1 MLLSKVAHLLREMH
15 ARGIWHR
22 DLKASNILVQ
32 QKVTGGEKL
41 YLVDLDSVRI
51 KKRLDRKEKIRD
63 LARLNASL
71 VASPTVSMTDRLRF
85 LQYYLKTRRP
95 RDSNLQDYWKTIA
108 AQTQK
113 KMKHAGFPARNGKRW
128 VRSNVS

>member
-1 MLLSKVAHLLREMH
+1 MLLSKVAQLVREMH

-32 QKVTGGEKL
+32 KKVPDGEKL

-71 VASPTVSMTDRLRF
+71 VSTTTVSMTDRLRF

-95 RDSNLQDYWKTIA
+95 RDSNVQDYWKAIA

-113 KMKHAGFPARNGKRW
+113 KMKHAGFSFPQR
-128 VRSNVS
+128 

>member
-1 MLLSKVAHLLREMH
+1 MLFPKVARLIREMH

-32 QKVTGGEKL
+32 EQVPDGEKL
-41 YLVDLDSVRI
+41 YLADLDSVRI

-63 LARLNASL
+63 LTRLNASL
-71 VASPTVSMTDRLRF
+71 LSTATVSMTDRLRF
-85 LQYYLKTRRP
+85 LQYYLKTRKS
-95 RDSNLQDYWKTIA
+95 RDRNIQAYWKAIA

-113 KMKHAGFPARNGKRW
+113 KMKSPLL
-128 VRSNVS
+128 SNAQR